1 MKTAWQ
7 NRLPLVCGMGE
18 ITWNAPMCEHTSM
31 RVGGPADALVA
42 AKREEDIRAVMS
54 FAREEDVP
62 LLVLGMGSNLIVR
75 SGGIRGIVLQITGKA
90 IQIRGMQVYVEAGAK
105 LPMLS
110 REAMQKNLAG
120 LEFAQ
125 GIPGSV
131 GGAVIMN
138 AGAYGG
144 QMADVLRRVRYIDQS
159 LTVHERDICDGDLG
173 YRSSVFSREGWTVLS
188 ADLTL
193 ARDMDGSARKRFDAY
208 RKLRQEKQ
216 PLEYP
221 SAGSVFK
228 RPEGYFA
235 GALIQ
240 EAGLKGLRIGGASV
254 SEKHAGFIVNDQN
267 AVAEDVIALIAEVQR
282 RVLDNSGVLLEREV
296 RILGEPQ

>member
-1 MKTAWQ
+1 MKTTWRD
-7 NRLPLVCGMGE
+7 RLPPVCGTGQ
-18 ITWNAPMCEHTSM
+18 ITWDAPMAAHTTM
-31 RVGGPADALVA
+31 RVGGPADAFVA
-42 AKREEDIRAVMS
+42 AKREQDVLAIMAFAKEEDI
-54 FAREEDVP
+54 P
-62 LLVLGMGSNLIVR
+62 LLVVGKGSNLIVR
-75 SGGIRGIVLQITGKA
+75 SGGIRGIVLQIAGNAMEVRGT
-90 IQIRGMQVYVEAGAK
+90 QIHVEAGVN

-144 QMADVLRRVRYIDQS
+144 QMADVLHRVRYVDQN
-159 LTVHERDICDGDLG
+159 LAIHEGDISEGDLG
-173 YRSSVFSREGWTVLS
+173 YRSSVFFREGWTVLA
-188 ADLTL
+188 ADMTL
-193 ARDMDGSARKRFDAY
+193 SRDMDGSARKRFDEY

-228 RPEGYFA
+228 RPEGHFA
-235 GALIQ
+235 GALI
-240 EAGLKGLRIGGASV
+240 ENAGLKGLRIGGASV
-254 SEKHAGFIVNDQN
+254 SEKHAGFIVNDKE
-267 AVAEDVIALIAEVQR
+267 ASAEDVISLIAEVQKQ
-282 RVLDNSGVLLEREV
+282 VLDNSGVHLEQEV
-296 RILGEPQ
+296 KILGELQ